1 MDPFRRHHL
10 RREGLRSRDIVPL
23 DLIINPLQDKILQKS
38 LQKRGKNIVDNEFS
52 KPKEFLLLQKPKT
65 GLVVLVLRVASAK

>member
-10 RREGLRSRDIVPL
+10 RREGLLPGDIVPH

-52 KPKEFLLLQKPKT
+52 KPKEF
-65 GLVVLVLRVASAK
+65 